1 MSKEKEEQIDDVFG
15 EIDFGD
21 SIDISIDE
29 AGVENSNLD
38 APIREEDMLPFHKEE
53 KPKVKD
59 TKKPAKE
66 EVDDEEPEEDEEDV
80 DDKKTP
86 SHKESQ
92 SNAGSSIALVFAK
105 FQNERG
111 VLSNFDEEELT
122 RIVKEEGEEAG
133 LEYLYDSEVEAR
145 VEEVKKMYEDD
156 IKEYIALKDLNIDSS
171 KALELVSAKTAFEN
185 ITTDQLEDEDAVDLR
200 KKVLIQDLKNNTRY
214 SDEDIEEMVENWITT
229 GKDVEKAKKALPN
242 IKKFNEDRIKEE
254 KQAKINA
261 EKAAQKAQLET
272 KTKLK
277 EAIYSSKEILGQTI
291 NKTTQQKLEK
301 FMNEPIG
308 TTEDGRPIY
317 GVQAWFAKNP
327 QQAQINL
334 AYAIMTGLL
343 DGKMGTVREK
353 IKSSVVKDLHEGLK
367 VKGANLDGLSSEVD
381 EGESSISILQK
392 TFKF

>member
-1 MSKEKEEQIDDVFG
+1 MSKEKEEQIDDVFAG
-15 EIDFGD
+15 IDFGD
-21 SIDISIDE
+21 SIDISLDE

-66 EVDDEEPEEDEEDV
+66 EVDDEEPEEDLEDV

-122 RIVKEEGEEAG
+122 RRVKEEGEEAG

-185 ITTDQLEDEDAVDLR
+185 ITVDQLEDNEELR
-200 KKVLIQDLKNNTRY
+200 KKILVQDLKNNTRY
-214 SDEDIEEMVENWITT
+214 SDEDIDEMVENWITT
-229 GKDVEKAKKALPN
+229 GKDIEKAKKALPN
-242 IKKFNEDRIKEE
+242 IKKFNEEKIKAE
-254 KQAKINA
+254 KQAVIDA
-261 EKAAQKAQLET
+261 EKAAQKAQLES
-272 KTKLK
+272 KAKLK
-277 EAIYSSKEILGQTI
+277 EAIYNSKEILGQTI
-291 NKTTQQKLEK
+291 NKVTQQKLEK
-301 FMNEPIG
+301 FMTEPIG
-308 TTEDGRPIY
+308 NSPDGRPINAI
-317 GVQAWFAKNP
+317 QAWFAKNP
-327 QQAQINL
+327 QQAQIIL

-343 DGKMGTVREK
+343 DGKMTAVKEK
-353 IKSSVVKDLHEGLK
+353 VKSSVVKELHEGLK
-367 VKGANLDGLSSEVD
+367 VKGAKLDGIFSGENEDDGSLST
-381 EGESSISILQK
+381 LK
-392 TFKF
+392 NTFKF

>member
-156 IKEYIALKDLNIDSS
+156 IKEYIALKDSGIDSG

-185 ITTDQLEDEDAVDLR
+185 ITVDQLEDSEELR
-200 KKVLIQDLKNNTRY
+200 KKILVQDLKNNTRY

-343 DGKMGTVREK
+343 DGKMTAVKEK
-353 IKSSVVKDLHEGLK
+353 VKSSVVKELHEGLK
-367 VKGANLDGLSSEVD
+367 VKGAKLDGIFSGENEDDGSLST
-381 EGESSISILQK
+381 LK
-392 TFKF
+392 NTFKF

>member
-1 MSKEKEEQIDDVFG
+1 MSKENEEKIDDVFG

-59 TKKPAKE
+59 TKKPAEE
-66 EVDDEEPEEDEEDV
+66 EVDDEEPEEDEED
-80 DDKKTP
+80 DNKKTP

-156 IKEYIALKDLNIDSS
+156 IKEYITLKDSGIDSS

-185 ITTDQLEDEDAVDLR
+185 ITVDQLEDSEELR
-200 KKVLIQDLKNNTRY
+200 KKILVQDLKNNTRY
-214 SDEDIEEMVENWITT
+214 SDEDIDEMVENWITT

>member
-66 EVDDEEPEEDEEDV
+66 EVDDEEPEEDEEDF

-185 ITTDQLEDEDAVDLR
+185 ITVDQLEDNEELR
-200 KKVLIQDLKNNTRY
+200 KKILVQDLKNNTRY

-242 IKKFNEDRIKEE
+242 IKKFNEEKIKAE
-254 KQAKINA
+254 KQAIIDA
-261 EKAAQKAQLET
+261 DKAAQKAQLES
-272 KTKLK
+272 KAKLK
-277 EAIYSSKEILGQTI
+277 EAIYNSKEILGQTI
-291 NKTTQQKLEK
+291 NKVTQQKLEK
-301 FMNEPIG
+301 FMTEPIG
-308 TTEDGRPIY
+308 NSSDGRPINAI
-317 GVQAWFAKNP
+317 QAWFAKNP

-343 DGKMGTVREK
+343 DGKMTAVKEK
-353 IKSSVVKDLHEGLK
+353 VKSSVVKELHEGLK
-367 VKGANLDGLSSEVD
+367 VKGAKLDGIFSGENEDDGSLST
-381 EGESSISILQK
+381 LK
-392 TFKF
+392 NTFKF

>member
-1 MSKEKEEQIDDVFG
+1 MSKEKEEQIDDVFAG
-15 EIDFGD
+15 IDFGD
-21 SIDISIDE
+21 SIDISLDE

-156 IKEYIALKDLNIDSS
+156 IKEYITLKDSGIDSS

-185 ITTDQLEDEDAVDLR
+185 ITVDQLEDSEELR
-200 KKVLIQDLKNNTRY
+200 KKILVQDLKNNTRY

-242 IKKFNEDRIKEE
+242 IKKFNEEKIKAE
-254 KQAKINA
+254 KQAIIDA
-261 EKAAQKAQLET
+261 DKAAQKAQLES
-272 KTKLK
+272 KAKLK
-277 EAIYSSKEILGQTI
+277 DAIYSSKEILGQTI

>member
-1 MSKEKEEQIDDVFG
+1 MSKENEEKIDDVFAG
-15 EIDFGD
+15 IDFGD
-21 SIDISIDE
+21 SIDISLDE

-53 KPKVKD
+53 KPKIKD
-59 TKKPAKE
+59 TKKPAEE
-66 EVDDEEPEEDEEDV
+66 EVDDEEPEEDEED

-156 IKEYIALKDLNIDSS
+156 IKEYIELKDSGLDSA
-171 KALELVSAKTAFEN
+171 KALQLVTAKTAFEN
-185 ITTDQLEDEDAVDLR
+185 ITADQLEDENAVDLR
-200 KKVLIQDLKNNTRY
+200 KKVLIQDLKNNTKY
-214 SDEDIEEMVENWITT
+214 SDEDIDEMVENWIIT
-229 GKDVEKAKKALPN
+229 GKDIEKAKKALPN
-242 IKKFNEDRIKEE
+242 IKKFNEEKIKAE
-254 KQAKINA
+254 KQAVIDA
-261 EKAAQKAQLET
+261 EKAAQKAQLES
-272 KTKLK
+272 KAKLK
-277 EAIYSSKEILGQTI
+277 EAIYNSKEILGQPI
-291 NKTTQQKLEK
+291 NKVTQQKLEK
-301 FMNEPIG
+301 FMTEPIG
-308 TTEDGRPIY
+308 NSPDGRPIY

>member
-1 MSKEKEEQIDDVFG
+1 MSKEKEEQIDDVFAG
-15 EIDFGD
+15 IDFGD
-21 SIDISIDE
+21 SIDISLDE

-59 TKKPAKE
+59 TKKPAEE
-66 EVDDEEPEEDEEDV
+66 EVDDEEPEEDEED
-80 DDKKTP
+80 DNKKTP

-185 ITTDQLEDEDAVDLR
+185 ITVDQLEDSEELR

-229 GKDVEKAKKALPN
+229 GKDIEKAKKALPN
-242 IKKFNEDRIKEE
+242 IKKFNEEKIKAE
-254 KQAKINA
+254 KQAVIDA

>member
-1 MSKEKEEQIDDVFG
+1 MSKEKEEQIDDVFAG
-15 EIDFGD
+15 IDFGD
-21 SIDISIDE
+21 SIDISLDE

-66 EVDDEEPEEDEEDV
+66 EVDDEEPEEDEEDF

-156 IKEYIALKDLNIDSS
+156 IKEYIALKDSGIDSG

-185 ITTDQLEDEDAVDLR
+185 ITVDQLEDSEELR
-200 KKVLIQDLKNNTRY
+200 KKILVQDLKNNTRY

-367 VKGANLDGLSSEVD
+367 VKGANLDGLSSEID

>member
-1 MSKEKEEQIDDVFG
+1 MSKENEEKIDDVFAG
-15 EIDFGD
+15 IDFGD
-21 SIDISIDE
+21 SIDISLDE

-59 TKKPAKE
+59 TKKPAEE
-66 EVDDEEPEEDEEDV
+66 EVDDEEPEEDLEDV

-156 IKEYIALKDLNIDSS
+156 IKEYIALKDSGIDSG
-171 KALELVSAKTAFEN
+171 KALELVTAKTAFEN
-185 ITTDQLEDEDAVDLR
+185 ITVDQLEDSEELR

>member
-1 MSKEKEEQIDDVFG
+1 MSKEKEEQIDDVFAG
-15 EIDFGD
+15 IDFGD
-21 SIDISIDE
+21 SIDISLDE

-145 VEEVKKMYEDD
+145 VEEVKKIYEDD

-185 ITTDQLEDEDAVDLR
+185 ITVDQLEDSEELR
-200 KKVLIQDLKNNTRY
+200 KKILVQDLKNNTRY
-214 SDEDIEEMVENWITT
+214 SDEDIDEMVENWITT

-242 IKKFNEDRIKEE
+242 IKKFNEEKIKAE
-254 KQAKINA
+254 KQAIIDA
-261 EKAAQKAQLET
+261 DKAAQKAQLES
-272 KTKLK
+272 KAKLK
-277 EAIYSSKEILGQTI
+277 EAIYNSKEILGQTI
-291 NKTTQQKLEK
+291 NKVTQQKLEK
-301 FMNEPIG
+301 FMTEPIG
-308 TTEDGRPIY
+308 NSPDGRPINAI
-317 GVQAWFAKNP
+317 QAWFAKNP

-343 DGKMGTVREK
+343 DGKMTAVKEK
-353 IKSSVVKDLHEGLK
+353 VKSSVVKELHEGLK
-367 VKGANLDGLSSEVD
+367 VKGAKLDGIFSGENEDDGSLST
-381 EGESSISILQK
+381 LK
-392 TFKF
+392 NTFKF

>member
-1 MSKEKEEQIDDVFG
+1 MK
-15 EIDFGD
+15 
-21 SIDISIDE
+21 IDE
-29 AGVENSNLD
+29 KMIEQ
-38 APIREEDMLPFHKEE
+38 M
-53 KPKVKD
+53 
-59 TKKPAKE
+59 T
-66 EVDDEEPEEDEEDV
+66 EEDV

-156 IKEYIALKDLNIDSS
+156 IKEYITLKDSGIDSS

-185 ITTDQLEDEDAVDLR
+185 ITVDQLEDSEELR
-200 KKVLIQDLKNNTRY
+200 KKILVQDLKNNTRY

>member
-66 EVDDEEPEEDEEDV
+66 EVDDEEPEEDLEDV

-156 IKEYIALKDLNIDSS
+156 IKEYITLKDSGIDSS

-185 ITTDQLEDEDAVDLR
+185 ITVDQLEDSEELR
-200 KKVLIQDLKNNTRY
+200 KKILVQDLKNNTRY
-214 SDEDIEEMVENWITT
+214 SDEDIDEMVENWITT

-242 IKKFNEDRIKEE
+242 IKKFNEEKIKAE
-254 KQAKINA
+254 KQAIIDA
-261 EKAAQKAQLET
+261 DKAAQKAQLES
-272 KTKLK
+272 KAKLK
-277 EAIYSSKEILGQTI
+277 EAIYNSKEILWQTI
-291 NKTTQQKLEK
+291 NKVTQQKLEK
-301 FMNEPIG
+301 FMTEPIG
-308 TTEDGRPIY
+308 NSPDGRPINAI
-317 GVQAWFAKNP
+317 QAWFAKNP

-343 DGKMGTVREK
+343 DGKMTAVKEK
-353 IKSSVVKDLHEGLK
+353 VKSSVVKELHEGLK
-367 VKGANLDGLSSEVD
+367 VKGAKLDGIFSGENEDDGSLST
-381 EGESSISILQK
+381 LK
-392 TFKF
+392 NTFKF

>member
-15 EIDFGD
+15 EIDFGE
-21 SIDISIDE
+21 SVDISLETGILE
-29 AGVENSNLD
+29 TELSSE
-38 APIREEDMLPFHKEE
+38 PIREEDMLPFHKEE

-66 EVDDEEPEEDEEDV
+66 EVDDEEPEEDLEED

-111 VLSNFDEEELT
+111 VLSNFDEAELT
-122 RIVKEEGEEAG
+122 RIVQEEGEEAG
-133 LEYLYDSEVEAR
+133 LEYLYDSEVESR

-156 IKEYIALKDLNIDSS
+156 IKEYITLKDSGIDSS

-185 ITTDQLEDEDAVDLR
+185 ITVDQLEDSEELR
-200 KKVLIQDLKNNTRY
+200 KKILVQDLKNNTRY
-214 SDEDIEEMVENWITT
+214 SDEDIDEMVENWITT

-242 IKKFNEDRIKEE
+242 IKKFNEEKIKAE
-254 KQAKINA
+254 KQAIIDA
-261 EKAAQKAQLET
+261 DKAAQKAQLES
-272 KTKLK
+272 KAKLK
-277 EAIYSSKEILGQTI
+277 EAIYNSKEILGQTI
-291 NKTTQQKLEK
+291 NKVTQQKLEK
-301 FMNEPIG
+301 FMTEPIG
-308 TTEDGRPIY
+308 NSPDGRPINAI
-317 GVQAWFAKNP
+317 QAWFAKNP

-343 DGKMGTVREK
+343 DGKMTAVKEK
-353 IKSSVVKDLHEGLK
+353 VKSSVVKELHEGLK
-367 VKGANLDGLSSEVD
+367 VKGAKLDGIFSGENEDDGSLST
-381 EGESSISILQK
+381 LK
-392 TFKF
+392 NTFKF

>member
-1 MSKEKEEQIDDVFG
+1 MSKEKEEQIDDVFAG
-15 EIDFGD
+15 IDFGD
-21 SIDISIDE
+21 SIDISLDE

-66 EVDDEEPEEDEEDV
+66 EVDDEEPEEDLEDV

-156 IKEYIALKDLNIDSS
+156 IKEYITLKDSGIDSS

-185 ITTDQLEDEDAVDLR
+185 ITVDQLEDSEELR
-200 KKVLIQDLKNNTRY
+200 KKILVQDLKNNTRY

-229 GKDVEKAKKALPN
+229 GKDIEKAKKALPN
-242 IKKFNEDRIKEE
+242 IKKFNEEKIKAE
-254 KQAKINA
+254 KQAIIDA
-261 EKAAQKAQLET
+261 DKAAQKAQLES
-272 KTKLK
+272 KAKLK
-277 EAIYSSKEILGQTI
+277 DAIYSSKEILGQTI

>member
-1 MSKEKEEQIDDVFG
+1 MSKENEEKIDDVFAG
-15 EIDFGD
+15 IDFGD
-21 SIDISIDE
+21 SIDISLDE

-59 TKKPAKE
+59 TKRPAKE

-156 IKEYIALKDLNIDSS
+156 IKEYIELKDSGLDSA
-171 KALELVSAKTAFEN
+171 KALQLVTAKTAFEN
-185 ITTDQLEDEDAVDLR
+185 ITADQLEDENAVDLR
-200 KKVLIQDLKNNTRY
+200 KKVLIQDLKNNTKY
-214 SDEDIEEMVENWITT
+214 SDEDIDEMVENWIIT
-229 GKDVEKAKKALPN
+229 GKDIEKAKKALPN
-242 IKKFNEDRIKEE
+242 IKKFNEEKIKAE
-254 KQAKINA
+254 KQAVIDA
-261 EKAAQKAQLET
+261 EKAAQKAQLES
-272 KTKLK
+272 KAKLK
-277 EAIYSSKEILGQTI
+277 EAIYNSKEILGQPI
-291 NKTTQQKLEK
+291 NKVTQQKLEK
-301 FMNEPIG
+301 FMTEPIG
-308 TTEDGRPIY
+308 NSPDGRPIY

-367 VKGANLDGLSSEVD
+367 VKGANLDGFSSEVD

>member
-21 SIDISIDE
+21 SIDISLDE
-29 AGVENSNLD
+29 EGVENSNLD

-156 IKEYIALKDLNIDSS
+156 IKEYIALKDSGIDSG
-171 KALELVSAKTAFEN
+171 KALELVSAPTAFEN
-185 ITTDQLEDEDAVDLR
+185 ITVDQLEDSEELR
-200 KKVLIQDLKNNTRY
+200 KKILVQDLKNNTRY
-214 SDEDIEEMVENWITT
+214 SDEDIDEMVENWITT

-242 IKKFNEDRIKEE
+242 IKKFNEEKIKAE
-254 KQAKINA
+254 KQAIIDA
-261 EKAAQKAQLET
+261 DKAAQKAQLES
-272 KTKLK
+272 KAKLK
-277 EAIYSSKEILGQTI
+277 EAIYNSKEILGQTI
-291 NKTTQQKLEK
+291 NKVTQQKLEK
-301 FMNEPIG
+301 FMTEPIG
-308 TTEDGRPIY
+308 NSPDGRPINAI
-317 GVQAWFAKNP
+317 QAWFAKNP

-343 DGKMGTVREK
+343 DGKMTAVKEK
-353 IKSSVVKDLHEGLK
+353 VKSSVVKELHEGLK
-367 VKGANLDGLSSEVD
+367 VKGAKLDGIFSGENEDDGSLST
-381 EGESSISILQK
+381 LK
-392 TFKF
+392 NTFKF

>member
-1 MSKEKEEQIDDVFG
+1 MSKEKEEQIDDVFAG
-15 EIDFGD
+15 IDFGD
-21 SIDISIDE
+21 SIDISLDE

-66 EVDDEEPEEDEEDV
+66 EVDDEEPEEDLEDV

-156 IKEYIALKDLNIDSS
+156 IKEYIALKDSGIDSG

-185 ITTDQLEDEDAVDLR
+185 ITVDQLEDSEELR
-200 KKVLIQDLKNNTRY
+200 KKILVQDLKNNTRY
-214 SDEDIEEMVENWITT
+214 SDEDIDEMVENWITT

>member
-1 MSKEKEEQIDDVFG
+1 MSKEKEEQIDDVFAG
-15 EIDFGD
+15 IDFGD
-21 SIDISIDE
+21 SIDISLDE

-66 EVDDEEPEEDEEDV
+66 EVDDEEPEEDLEDV

-156 IKEYIALKDLNIDSS
+156 IKEYITLKDSGIDSG
-171 KALELVSAKTAFEN
+171 KALELVTAKTAFEN
-185 ITTDQLEDEDAVDLR
+185 ITVDQLEDSEELR
-200 KKVLIQDLKNNTRY
+200 KKILVQDLKNNTRY

-229 GKDVEKAKKALPN
+229 GKDIEKAKKALPN
-242 IKKFNEDRIKEE
+242 IKKFNEEKIKAE
-254 KQAKINA
+254 KQAIIDA
-261 EKAAQKAQLET
+261 DKAAQKAQLES
-272 KTKLK
+272 KAKLK
-277 EAIYSSKEILGQTI
+277 DAIYSSKEILGQTI

>member
-15 EIDFGD
+15 EIDFGE
-21 SIDISIDE
+21 SVDISLETGILE
-29 AGVENSNLD
+29 TELSSE
-38 APIREEDMLPFHKEE
+38 PIREEDMLPFHKEE

-66 EVDDEEPEEDEEDV
+66 EVDDEEPEEDLEED

-156 IKEYIALKDLNIDSS
+156 IKEYITLKDSGIDSS

-185 ITTDQLEDEDAVDLR
+185 ITVDQLEDSEELR
-200 KKVLIQDLKNNTRY
+200 KKILVQDLKNNTRY
-214 SDEDIEEMVENWITT
+214 SDEDIDEMVENWITT

-242 IKKFNEDRIKEE
+242 IKKFNEEKIKAE
-254 KQAKINA
+254 KQAIIDA
-261 EKAAQKAQLET
+261 DKAAQKAQLES
-272 KTKLK
+272 KAKLK
-277 EAIYSSKEILGQTI
+277 EAIYNSKEILGQTI
-291 NKTTQQKLEK
+291 NKVTQQKLEK
-301 FMNEPIG
+301 FMTEPIG
-308 TTEDGRPIY
+308 NSPDGRPINAI
-317 GVQAWFAKNP
+317 QAWFAKNP

-343 DGKMGTVREK
+343 DGKMTTVKEK
-353 IKSSVVKDLHEGLK
+353 VKSSVVKELHEGLK
-367 VKGANLDGLSSEVD
+367 VKGAKLDGIFSGENEDDGSLST
-381 EGESSISILQK
+381 LK
-392 TFKF
+392 NTFKF

>member
-1 MSKEKEEQIDDVFG
+1 MSKENEEKIDDVFG

-66 EVDDEEPEEDEEDV
+66 EVDDEEPEEDEED

-156 IKEYIALKDLNIDSS
+156 IKEYITLKDSGIDSS
-171 KALELVSAKTAFEN
+171 KALELVTAKTAFEN
-185 ITTDQLEDEDAVDLR
+185 ITVDQLEDSEELR
-200 KKVLIQDLKNNTRY
+200 KKILVQDLKNNTRY
-214 SDEDIEEMVENWITT
+214 SDEDIDEMVENWITT

>member
-15 EIDFGD
+15 EIDFGE
-21 SIDISIDE
+21 SVDISLETGILETELSSD
-29 AGVENSNLD
+29 
-38 APIREEDMLPFHKEE
+38 PIREEDMLPFHKEE

-66 EVDDEEPEEDEEDV
+66 EVDDEEPEEDLEED

-156 IKEYIALKDLNIDSS
+156 IKEYITLKDSGIDSS

-185 ITTDQLEDEDAVDLR
+185 ITVDQLEDSEELR
-200 KKVLIQDLKNNTRY
+200 KKILVQDLKNNTRY
-214 SDEDIEEMVENWITT
+214 SDEDIDEMVENWITT

-242 IKKFNEDRIKEE
+242 IKKFNEEKIKAE
-254 KQAKINA
+254 KQAIIDA
-261 EKAAQKAQLET
+261 DKAAQKAQLES
-272 KTKLK
+272 KAKLK
-277 EAIYSSKEILGQTI
+277 EAIYNSKEILGQTI
-291 NKTTQQKLEK
+291 NKVTQQKLEK
-301 FMNEPIG
+301 FMTEPIG
-308 TTEDGRPIY
+308 NSPDGRPINAI
-317 GVQAWFAKNP
+317 QAWFAKNP

-343 DGKMGTVREK
+343 DGKMTAVKEK
-353 IKSSVVKDLHEGLK
+353 VKSSVVKELHEGLK
-367 VKGANLDGLSSEVD
+367 VKGAKLDGIFSGENEDDGSLST
-381 EGESSISILQK
+381 LK
-392 TFKF
+392 NTFKF

>member
-15 EIDFGD
+15 EIDFGE
-21 SIDISIDE
+21 SVDISLETGILE
-29 AGVENSNLD
+29 TELSSE
-38 APIREEDMLPFHKEE
+38 PIREEDMLPFHKEE

-66 EVDDEEPEEDEEDV
+66 EVDDEEPEEDLEED

-111 VLSNFDEEELT
+111 VLSNFDEAELT
-122 RIVKEEGEEAG
+122 RIVQEEGEEAG

-156 IKEYIALKDLNIDSS
+156 IKEYITLKDSGIDSS

-185 ITTDQLEDEDAVDLR
+185 ITVDQLEDSEELR
-200 KKVLIQDLKNNTRY
+200 KKILVQDLKNNTRY
-214 SDEDIEEMVENWITT
+214 SDEDIDEMVENWITT

-242 IKKFNEDRIKEE
+242 IKKFNEEKIKAE
-254 KQAKINA
+254 KQAIIDA
-261 EKAAQKAQLET
+261 DKAAQKAQLES
-272 KTKLK
+272 KAKLK
-277 EAIYSSKEILGQTI
+277 EAIYNSKEILGQTI
-291 NKTTQQKLEK
+291 NKVTQQKLEK
-301 FMNEPIG
+301 FMTEPIG
-308 TTEDGRPIY
+308 NSPDGRPINAI
-317 GVQAWFAKNP
+317 QAWFAKNP

-343 DGKMGTVREK
+343 DGKMTAVKEK
-353 IKSSVVKDLHEGLK
+353 VKSSVVKELHEGLK
-367 VKGANLDGLSSEVD
+367 VKGAKLDGIFSGENEDDGSLST
-381 EGESSISILQK
+381 LK
-392 TFKF
+392 NTFKF

>member
-1 MSKEKEEQIDDVFG
+1 MSKENEEKIDDVFG

-59 TKKPAKE
+59 TKKPAEE
-66 EVDDEEPEEDEEDV
+66 EVDDEEPEEDLEED

-156 IKEYIALKDLNIDSS
+156 IKEYITLKDSGIDSS
-171 KALELVSAKTAFEN
+171 KALELVTAKTAFEN
-185 ITTDQLEDEDAVDLR
+185 ITVDQLEDSEELR
-200 KKVLIQDLKNNTRY
+200 KKILVQDLKNNTRY
-214 SDEDIEEMVENWITT
+214 SDEDIDEMVENWITT

-242 IKKFNEDRIKEE
+242 IKKFNEEKIKAE
-254 KQAKINA
+254 KQAIIDA
-261 EKAAQKAQLET
+261 DKAAQKAQLES
-272 KTKLK
+272 KAKLK

>member
-29 AGVENSNLD
+29 EGVENSNLD

-156 IKEYIALKDLNIDSS
+156 IKEYIALKDSGIDSG
-171 KALELVSAKTAFEN
+171 KALELVSAPTAFEN
-185 ITTDQLEDEDAVDLR
+185 ITVDQLEDSEELR
-200 KKVLIQDLKNNTRY
+200 KKILVQDLKNNTRY
-214 SDEDIEEMVENWITT
+214 SDEDIDEMVENWITT

-242 IKKFNEDRIKEE
+242 IKKFNEEKIKAE
-254 KQAKINA
+254 KQAIIDA
-261 EKAAQKAQLET
+261 DKAAQKAQLES
-272 KTKLK
+272 KAKLK
-277 EAIYSSKEILGQTI
+277 EAIYNSKEILGQTI
-291 NKTTQQKLEK
+291 NKVTQQKLEK
-301 FMNEPIG
+301 FMTEPIG
-308 TTEDGRPIY
+308 NSPDGRPINAI
-317 GVQAWFAKNP
+317 QAWFAKNP

-343 DGKMGTVREK
+343 DGKMTAVKEK
-353 IKSSVVKDLHEGLK
+353 VKSSVVKELHEGLK
-367 VKGANLDGLSSEVD
+367 VKGAKLDGIFSGENEDDGSLST
-381 EGESSISILQK
+381 LK
-392 TFKF
+392 NTFKF

>member
-1 MSKEKEEQIDDVFG
+1 MSKEKEEQIDDVFAG
-15 EIDFGD
+15 IDFGD
-21 SIDISIDE
+21 SIDISLDE

-59 TKKPAKE
+59 TKKPAEE
-66 EVDDEEPEEDEEDV
+66 EVDDEEPEEDEED
-80 DDKKTP
+80 DNKKTP

-156 IKEYIALKDLNIDSS
+156 IKEYIALKDSGIDSG
-171 KALELVSAKTAFEN
+171 KALELVTAKTAFEN
-185 ITTDQLEDEDAVDLR
+185 ITVDQLEDSEELR

>member
-1 MSKEKEEQIDDVFG
+1 MSKENEEKIDDVFAG
-15 EIDFGD
+15 IDFGD
-21 SIDISIDE
+21 SIDISLDE

-66 EVDDEEPEEDEEDV
+66 EVDDEEPEEDEED

-229 GKDVEKAKKALPN
+229 GKDIEKAKKALPN
-242 IKKFNEDRIKEE
+242 IKKFNEEKIKAE
-254 KQAKINA
+254 KQAVIDA
-261 EKAAQKAQLET
+261 EKAAQKAQLES
-272 KTKLK
+272 KAKLK
-277 EAIYSSKEILGQTI
+277 EAIYNSKEILGQPI
-291 NKTTQQKLEK
+291 NKVTQQKLEK
-301 FMNEPIG
+301 FMTEPIG
-308 TTEDGRPIY
+308 NSPDGRPIY

>member
-1 MSKEKEEQIDDVFG
+1 MSKENEEKIDDVFAG
-15 EIDFGD
+15 IDFGD
-21 SIDISIDE
+21 SIDISLDE

-156 IKEYIALKDLNIDSS
+156 IKEYIELKDSGLDSA
-171 KALELVSAKTAFEN
+171 KALQLVTAKTAFEN
-185 ITTDQLEDEDAVDLR
+185 ITADQLEDENAVDLR
-200 KKVLIQDLKNNTRY
+200 KKVLIQDLKNNTKY
-214 SDEDIEEMVENWITT
+214 SDEDIDEMVENWIIT
-229 GKDVEKAKKALPN
+229 GKDIEKAKKALPN
-242 IKKFNEDRIKEE
+242 IKKFNEEKIKAE
-254 KQAKINA
+254 KQAVIDA
-261 EKAAQKAQLET
+261 EKAAQKAQLES
-272 KTKLK
+272 KAKLK
-277 EAIYSSKEILGQTI
+277 EAIYNSKEILGQPI
-291 NKTTQQKLEK
+291 NKVTQQKLEK
-301 FMNEPIG
+301 FMTEPIG
-308 TTEDGRPIY
+308 NSPDGRPIY

-367 VKGANLDGLSSEVD
+367 VKGANLDGFSSEVD

>member
-29 AGVENSNLD
+29 EGVENSNLD

-53 KPKVKD
+53 KPKIKD
-59 TKKPAKE
+59 TKKPAEE
-66 EVDDEEPEEDEEDV
+66 EVDDEEPEEDEED

-156 IKEYIALKDLNIDSS
+156 IKEYIALKDSGIDSG

-185 ITTDQLEDEDAVDLR
+185 ITADQLEDEDAVDLR

-214 SDEDIEEMVENWITT
+214 SDEDIDEMVENWITT
-229 GKDVEKAKKALPN
+229 GKDIEKAKKALPN
-242 IKKFNEDRIKEE
+242 IKKFNEEKIKAE
-254 KQAKINA
+254 KQAVIDA
-261 EKAAQKAQLET
+261 EKAAQKAQLES
-272 KTKLK
+272 KAKLK
-277 EAIYSSKEILGQTI
+277 EAIYNSKEILGQPI
-291 NKTTQQKLEK
+291 NKVTQQKLEK
-301 FMNEPIG
+301 FMTEPIG
-308 TTEDGRPIY
+308 NSPDGRPIY

>member
-29 AGVENSNLD
+29 EGVENSNLD

-66 EVDDEEPEEDEEDV
+66 EVDDEEPEEDEEI

-156 IKEYIALKDLNIDSS
+156 IKEYIALKDSGIDSG

-185 ITTDQLEDEDAVDLR
+185 ITVDQLEDSEELR
-200 KKVLIQDLKNNTRY
+200 KKILVQDLKNNTRY
-214 SDEDIEEMVENWITT
+214 SDEDIDEMVENWITT

-242 IKKFNEDRIKEE
+242 IKKFNEEKIKAE
-254 KQAKINA
+254 KQAIIDA
-261 EKAAQKAQLET
+261 DKAAQKAQLES
-272 KTKLK
+272 KAKLK
-277 EAIYSSKEILGQTI
+277 EAIYNSKEILGQTI
-291 NKTTQQKLEK
+291 NKVTQQKLEK
-301 FMNEPIG
+301 FMTEPIG
-308 TTEDGRPIY
+308 NSPDGRPINAI
-317 GVQAWFAKNP
+317 QAWFAKNP

-343 DGKMGTVREK
+343 DGKMTAVKEK
-353 IKSSVVKDLHEGLK
+353 VKSSVVKELHEGLK
-367 VKGANLDGLSSEVD
+367 VKGAKLDGIFSGENEDDGSLST
-381 EGESSISILQK
+381 LK
-392 TFKF
+392 NTFKF

>member
-1 MSKEKEEQIDDVFG
+1 MSKENEEKIDDVFAG
-15 EIDFGD
+15 IDFGD
-21 SIDISIDE
+21 SIDISLDE

-59 TKKPAKE
+59 TKKPAEE

-156 IKEYIALKDLNIDSS
+156 IKEYITLKDSGIDSS

-185 ITTDQLEDEDAVDLR
+185 ITVDQLEDSEELR
-200 KKVLIQDLKNNTRY
+200 KKILVQDLKNNTRY
-214 SDEDIEEMVENWITT
+214 SDEDIDEMVENWITT

>member
-1 MSKEKEEQIDDVFG
+1 MSKENEEKIDDVFAG
-15 EIDFGD
+15 IDFGD
-21 SIDISIDE
+21 SIDISLDE

-156 IKEYIALKDLNIDSS
+156 IKEYIELKDSGLDSA
-171 KALELVSAKTAFEN
+171 KALQLVTAKTAFEN
-185 ITTDQLEDEDAVDLR
+185 ITADQLEDENAVDLR
-200 KKVLIQDLKNNTRY
+200 KKVLIQDLKNNTKY
-214 SDEDIEEMVENWITT
+214 SDEDIDEMVENWIIT
-229 GKDVEKAKKALPN
+229 GKDIEKAKKALPN
-242 IKKFNEDRIKEE
+242 IKKFNEEKIKAE
-254 KQAKINA
+254 KQAVIDA
-261 EKAAQKAQLET
+261 EKAAQKAQLES
-272 KTKLK
+272 KAKLK
-277 EAIYSSKEILGQTI
+277 EAIYNSKEILGQPI
-291 NKTTQQKLEK
+291 NKVTQQKLEK
-301 FMNEPIG
+301 FMTEPIG
-308 TTEDGRPIY
+308 NSPDGRPIY

>member
-1 MSKEKEEQIDDVFG
+1 MSKENEEKIDDVFAG
-15 EIDFGD
+15 IDFGD
-21 SIDISIDE
+21 SIDISLDE

-156 IKEYIALKDLNIDSS
+156 IKEYIALKDSGIDSG

-185 ITTDQLEDEDAVDLR
+185 ITVDQLEDSEELR

>member
-1 MSKEKEEQIDDVFG
+1 MSKENEEKIDDVFAG
-15 EIDFGD
+15 IDFGD
-21 SIDISIDE
+21 SIDISLDE

-59 TKKPAKE
+59 TKKPAEE
-66 EVDDEEPEEDEEDV
+66 EVDDEEPEEDEED
-80 DDKKTP
+80 DNKKTP

-156 IKEYIALKDLNIDSS
+156 IKEYIALKDSGIDSG
-171 KALELVSAKTAFEN
+171 KALELVTAKTAFEN
-185 ITTDQLEDEDAVDLR
+185 ITVDQLEDSEELR

>member
-1 MSKEKEEQIDDVFG
+1 MSKEKEEQIDDVFAG
-15 EIDFGD
+15 IDFGD
-21 SIDISIDE
+21 SIDISLDE

-66 EVDDEEPEEDEEDV
+66 EVDDEEPEEDEED
-80 DDKKTP
+80 DNKKTP

-156 IKEYIALKDLNIDSS
+156 IKEYIALKDSGIDSG
-171 KALELVSAKTAFEN
+171 KALELVTAKTAFEN
-185 ITTDQLEDEDAVDLR
+185 ITVDQLEDSEELR

>member
-29 AGVENSNLD
+29 EGVENSNLD

-66 EVDDEEPEEDEEDV
+66 EVDDEEPEEDEED

-156 IKEYIALKDLNIDSS
+156 IKEYIALKDSGIDSG

-185 ITTDQLEDEDAVDLR
+185 ITVDQLEDSEELR
-200 KKVLIQDLKNNTRY
+200 KKILVQDLKNNTRY
-214 SDEDIEEMVENWITT
+214 SDEDIDEMVENWITT

-242 IKKFNEDRIKEE
+242 IKKFNEEKIKAE
-254 KQAKINA
+254 KQAIIDA
-261 EKAAQKAQLET
+261 DKAAQKAQLES
-272 KTKLK
+272 KAKLK
-277 EAIYSSKEILGQTI
+277 EAIYNSKEILGQTI
-291 NKTTQQKLEK
+291 NKVTQQKLEK
-301 FMNEPIG
+301 FMTEPIG
-308 TTEDGRPIY
+308 NSPDGRPINAI
-317 GVQAWFAKNP
+317 QAWFAKNP

-343 DGKMGTVREK
+343 DGKMTAVKEK
-353 IKSSVVKDLHEGLK
+353 VKSSVVKELHEGLK
-367 VKGANLDGLSSEVD
+367 VKGAKLDGIFSGENEDDGSLST
-381 EGESSISILQK
+381 LK
-392 TFKF
+392 NTFKF